1 MGIQPIDL
9 QIMYSQA
16 ANAAKAATGA
26 QASAQLSQSMH
37 QSTVVQQNLENST
50 KVHALNNEQ
59 SKSNAVSDKGGG
71 NGGGAYGSSGN
82 KSENEEPQGE
92 ENNFYP
98 KPRLKESYLGNIID
112 IQG

>member
-26 QASAQLSQSMH
+26 QATAQLSQSMH

-50 KVHALNNEQ
+50 KVHSLSNEQ

-71 NGGGAYGSSGN
+71 NGGGAYGSNGN
-82 KSENEEPQGE
+82 KKGNNESQPE
-92 ENNFYP
+92 ESCYYP

>member
-26 QASAQLSQSMH
+26 QATAQLSQSMH
-37 QSTVVQQNLENST
+37 QSTVVQQNLENSQ
-50 KVHALNNEQ
+50 KVHALSNEQ
-59 SKSNAVSDKGGG
+59 SKSSAVSDKGGG
-71 NGGGAYGSSGN
+71 NGSGAYGSSKKKDN
-82 KSENEEPQGE
+82 PQ
-92 ENNFYP
+92 ENNSNPYSQMP
-98 KPRLKESYLGNIID
+98 EQRLKESYLGNIID